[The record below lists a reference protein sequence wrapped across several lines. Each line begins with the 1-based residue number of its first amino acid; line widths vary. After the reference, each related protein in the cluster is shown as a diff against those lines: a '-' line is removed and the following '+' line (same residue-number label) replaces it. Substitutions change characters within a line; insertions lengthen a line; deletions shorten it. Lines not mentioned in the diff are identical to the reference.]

1 MLSAESV
8 EVEEERVADEADEV
22 YEELVE
28 RVFHQEAEAV
38 IFFAFDCAHGF
49 LGFSLLVAR
58 NKTLASWAIA
68 TNRNFIICLFFN

>member
-49 LGFSLLVAR
+49 LGFSMLVACY
-58 NKTLASWAIA
+58 KTLAFCAIA
-68 TNRNFIICLFFN
+68 TNRNFILCSFFN